1 MIKFL
6 DMNPMHDKI
15 KKEILKS
22 IEKVYDSN
30 WYILG
35 EEVEKFEE
43 EFAKYCSTKYCIGV
57 GNGLDALHLILR
69 GYNIGK
75 GDEVI
80 IPANTYIATALAV
93 SYAGATPILVEVN
106 EKTYNIDYSLIEKAI
121 TNKTKAIIVV
131 HLYGQ
136 PCDMDNINKI
146 AKKYNLKVIE
156 DNAQAQGALYKGK
169 KTGSLSDAAGISF
182 YPGKNL
188 GALGDAGCIT
198 TNDKILADKVRSL
211 RNYGSSK
218 KYYNDYKGFNSRLD
232 EIQAGILRVKLKYL
246 DEWNQERKDIA
257 KIYMENIDSEI
268 ILPYV
273 LEDTSP
279 VWHQFVIRSQKRD
292 ELQEYLKQ
300 NGIDTMIHYPVPIFK
315 QKAYSEMKFLEKDFN
330 ITSDICDTILSLP
343 IYPYIDKED
352 IKYICNVINKFK
364 Y

>member
-169 KTGSLSDAAGISF
+169 KTGSLFDAAGISF

-198 TNDKILADKVRSL
+198 TNDKILADKIRSL

-232 EIQAGILRVKLKYL
+232 EMQAGILRVKLKYL

-300 NGIDTMIHYPVPIFK
+300 NSIDTMIHYPVPIFK